1 MLFLLS
7 LAAFILI
14 PFALLAMLPI
24 RIGGAMVGGLAL
36 AAVAFGLAT
45 AGSDFPILP
54 VSLMVSGL
62 VMEIVWPAREGSKST
77 VLAPAMPWAAVRRW
91 RREPVPVSLVLHTVR
106 APAMD
111 LLIPPAGWPSNKIWT
126 GFAPKVCGPWPE
138 AGLMKPT
145 L

>member
-54 VSLMVSGL
+54 VSLMVSGAISGL
-62 VMEIVWPAREGSKST
+62 VTGGIWRARRERDAPWHEGAVTLAAGAAACVPVWLAMSLGT
-77 VLAPAMPWAAVRRW
+77 GVLAA
-91 RREPVPVSLVLHTVR
+91 SF
-106 APAMD
+106 
-111 LLIPPAGWPSNKIWT
+111 G
-126 GFAPKVCGPWPE
+126 G
-138 AGLMKPT
+138 
-145 L
+145 